1 MVVLFWA
8 FVIYMLAQWVNYRI
22 IYPPVKYGRSRGMFA
37 LACFAVLTPAT
48 MLICLGVAVCSR
60 YF

>member
-8 FVIYMLAQWVNYRI
+8 VVICRLAQWVNHRI

-37 LACFAVLTPAT
+37 LACFAVLTPIT
-48 MLICLGVAVCSR
+48 ILISLGVAVCSR